1 MPRVQT
7 GNVPIPGEHLND
19 YLQAL
24 EARVAF
30 RSTLKGYTT
39 EFARHLATKYTQRTV
54 RKHTA
59 IMALFSDF
67 LCDYTDVQR
76 IEDVTRGMVNSQFRR
91 WYKGKVWDQTDAQT
105 CGWPSRSASSSSTST
120 KGSAIPRPWRRSR
133 SRRRAG

>member
-7 GNVPIPGEHLND
+7 GNVTIPGEHLND

-24 EARVAF
+24 EEATVARAAF

-39 EFARHLATKYTQRTV
+39 EVARHLATKYTQRTV

-59 IMALFSDF
+59 IIALLSDF

-91 WYKGKVWDQTDAQT
+91 WYKDKVWDQTDAQDL
-105 CGWPSRSASSSSTST
+105 RVALKKFFQFLDQH
-120 KGSAIPRPWRRSR
+120 KGIRNPTAL
-133 SRRRAG
+133 AALA